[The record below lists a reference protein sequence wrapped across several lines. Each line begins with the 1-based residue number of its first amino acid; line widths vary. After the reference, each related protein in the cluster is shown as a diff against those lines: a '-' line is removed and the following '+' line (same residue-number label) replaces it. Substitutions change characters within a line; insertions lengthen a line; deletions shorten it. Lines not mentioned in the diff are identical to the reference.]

1 MRHLPRLSVIALI
14 AAMPGHVLAAPDA
27 GDGDGDRAIIVT
39 ALPPPPSADAY
50 GSEEISGDR
59 LHMTASGNVE
69 EALARIAGF
78 QQFRRSDG
86 RSANLS
92 GQGITLRGIG
102 GNATSRT
109 LLLRDG
115 VPIADAFFGYI
126 PFTALPLGD
135 IASVDVTRGSGSGP
149 FGAGALAGVISLH
162 STPLAARAPLLAEL
176 AGGSDDSWRGRAAV
190 TLPLGAGHV
199 GIDIAHAQSDGFWT
213 TPVGQRVAASVPARY
228 RASSLSLTGEAP
240 ISDAVAMQT
249 RISLFRDAR
258 TLRFAGA
265 DNGGDGADFSLRLVG
280 NAQDRQ
286 HWQWDILG
294 WVQARDFSN
303 IVVSANSFRPTLDQY
318 ATPTIGWGTR
328 VELRAPVMGSA
339 RLPIRLRFGGEYRGA
354 NGEALENA
362 LAASG
367 AVTRMRRAGG
377 ETAIGGIW
385 AEGDVASGPLSLTL
399 GARYDH
405 YWLTEGHFAEALG
418 DGTPL
423 SQQIFAKRQ
432 GNILGARGAASY
444 DLGGGLTLRAAAYT
458 GFRLPTLNE
467 LYRGFTVFPVV
478 TRANAALAPERLRGG
493 EVALDWRHGDD
504 AAFAIT
510 LFDNRLRHAIANVTI
525 GPNLRERQNVDAVH
539 AQGVEGSVMLR
550 LGQFRI
556 DGALSYSDARVVA
569 SGGAAALNGL
579 RPAQSPVWSGGAI
592 LNWQMPWGGVAQFA
606 LRHVGAQFEDD
617 RNVDVLPGY
626 TAFDLMFR
634 QPITARL
641 TAEASIENITN
652 VRILTRNVAGS
663 VDLGASRSLW
673 LGLRW
678 QGI

>member
-1 MRHLPRLSVIALI
+1 MRHLPRLSVIALCTGL
-14 AAMPGHVLAAPDA
+14 ATPAVAAPEA
-27 GDGDGDRAIIVT
+27 GDGDGAIIVT
-39 ALPPPPSADAY
+39 ALPAPPSDDAY
-50 GSEEISGDR
+50 GSDEISGDR
-59 LHMTASGNVE
+59 LQMTASGNLE
-69 EALARIAGF
+69 EALARIPGF

-126 PFTALPLGD
+126 PFTALPLAD
-135 IASVDVTRGSGSGP
+135 LASVDVTRGSGAGP

-162 STPLAARAPLLAEL
+162 STPLSARAPLVAEV
-176 AGGSDDSWRGRAAV
+176 AGGSNASWRGRGAI

-199 GIDIAHAQSDGFWT
+199 GIDISHLQSDGFWT
-213 TPVGQRVAASVPARY
+213 TPVAQRVAASVPAAH
-228 RASSLSLTGEAP
+228 RASALSLTGEAP
-240 ISDAVAMQT
+240 ISDDVTMQA
-249 RISLFRDAR
+249 RVSLFRDAR

-280 NAQDRQ
+280 NALDAQN
-286 HWQWDILG
+286 WQWDVLG
-294 WVQARDFSN
+294 WVQARDFSS
-303 IVVSANSFRPTLDQY
+303 IVVSAATFRPTLDQF

-328 VELRAPVMGSA
+328 VELRAPTFGSA
-339 RLPIRLRFGGEYRGA
+339 KLPIRIRFGAEYRGA
-354 NGEALENA
+354 DGEALENA

-367 AVTRMRRAGG
+367 AVTRRRRAGG
-377 ETAIGGIW
+377 GSATAGIW
-385 AEGDVASGPLSLTL
+385 AEADVESGPLTLTL
-399 GARYDH
+399 GTRYDH
-405 YWLTEGHFAEALG
+405 YWLTDGHFTETLG

-423 SQQIFAKRQ
+423 SQQDFAGRQ
-432 GNILGARGAASY
+432 GDILGARGAASY
-444 DLGGGLTLRAAAYT
+444 HLGSGFTLRAAAYT

-493 EVALDWRHGDD
+493 EVALDWRRGDD
-504 AAFAIT
+504 AAIAIT
-510 LFDNRLRHAIANVTI
+510 LFDNRLRHAVANVTI
-525 GPNLRERQNVDAVH
+525 GPNLRERQNVDAVR
-539 AQGVEGSVMLR
+539 ARGVEGSMMLR
-550 LGQFRI
+550 LGTFRI
-556 DGALSYSDARVVA
+556 DAGVSYSDARVVA
-569 SGGAAALNGL
+569 SGAAAALNGL
-579 RPAQSPVWSGGAI
+579 QPAQSPLWSGGAT
-592 LNWQMPWGGVAQFA
+592 LNWQTPWQGVVQIA

-617 RNVDVLPGY
+617 RNVDVLPAY
-626 TAFDLMFR
+626 TAFDLMLR

-641 TAEASIENITN
+641 TAEASIENMTN

-663 VDLGASRSLW
+663 VDLGAPRSIW

-678 QGI
+678 QGF